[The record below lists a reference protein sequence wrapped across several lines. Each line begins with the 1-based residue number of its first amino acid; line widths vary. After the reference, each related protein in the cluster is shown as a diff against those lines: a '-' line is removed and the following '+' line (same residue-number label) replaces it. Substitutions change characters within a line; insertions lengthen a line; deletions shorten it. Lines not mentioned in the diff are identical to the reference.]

1 MDNRDSIITLQLGHY
16 ANFVGSH
23 FWNTQEASFV
33 YPDSHNG
40 TNVSPEDLEINHG
53 VLFREGVTNRGE
65 VTFTPRLVSVDLKNA
80 LGSLPI
86 HGDLYDK
93 PPTTSHDQ
101 LESVREKNVHWG
113 GTVDMTVEE
122 SEGKNDFLNSL
133 DQEEE
138 VQKQKSGN
146 TNGSAGDHEML
157 TTDKETFHLESQVK
171 VWSDFLRTRY
181 HPRTNVVVQD
191 YQHGD
196 FAINPFDTYGLGYNA
211 SADLLE
217 EIEDRVRYFAEECD
231 SLKGFHLLTDSHT
244 GFGGL
249 SVRIAEI
256 LSEDYGSA
264 KTVIAFPLTPSMPD
278 MTEQM
283 KAATGL
289 VPAAFCT
296 SMFLNSALTCHGL
309 ATGPCGLTSPL
320 SLLKD
325 TFPIMKTGNDHVRSL
340 GLSSEF
346 QPQLAYHSS
355 SILASALD
363 TLTLPWRSYNGSA
376 PISSLITEL
385 NRGGRAM
392 AGVAAAIPVLPW
404 SGDTSLID
412 LLTSLEA
419 EGKSL
424 NSLATSLTPGSHQVS
439 SGIDIQTL
447 SIRGINRS
455 MVCPSQTVTGKYAKI
470 DHLGVALFKHYE
482 GRVPTRSVFSI
493 QSALPLKCPYPDIF
507 QHPPNC
513 GKSPPSIS
521 SMAMWQSS
529 REGIGNTV
537 KSLATRASKINLN
550 KFPKFLNS
558 GYEADT
564 HVQTV
569 EELTELS
576 ECY

>member
-1 MDNRDSIITLQLGHY
+1 MDARDSIITLQLGHY

-33 YPDSHNG
+33 YPDSNRR
-40 TNVSPEDLEINHG
+40 TNVSPDDLEINHR
-53 VLFREGVTNRGE
+53 VLFREGVTGRGE

-86 HGDLYDK
+86 QGDLYDK

-101 LESVREKNVHWG
+101 LESVREKSVHWA

-122 SEGKNDFLNSL
+122 NEDRNDFLSSL
-133 DQEEE
+133 DQEEKE
-138 VQKQKSGN
+138 SQQRISGS
-146 TNGSAGDHEML
+146 TNGSSGDNEMQ
-157 TTDKETFHLESQVK
+157 TVDKETFQLESQVK
-171 VWSDFLRTRY
+171 VWSDFLRARY

-196 FAINPFDTYGLGYNA
+196 FSINPFDTYGLGHNA
-211 SADLLE
+211 SVDLLE

-256 LSEDYGSA
+256 LGEDYGSS
-264 KTVIAFPLTPSMPD
+264 KTLVAFPLTPSMPD

-320 SLLKD
+320 SVLKD

-340 GLSSEF
+340 GLSSEY

-355 SILASALD
+355 AVLASALD

-376 PISSLITEL
+376 PISSLVTEL
-385 NRGGRAM
+385 NR
-392 AGVAAAIPVLPW
+392 
-404 SGDTSLID
+404 SDHYHNFY
-412 LLTSLEA
+412 LLLFSQPTVSFF
-419 EGKSL
+419 
-424 NSLATSLTPGSHQVS
+424 NS
-439 SGIDIQTL
+439 
-447 SIRGINRS
+447 
-455 MVCPSQTVTGKYAKI
+455 
-470 DHLGVALFKHYE
+470 
-482 GRVPTRSVFSI
+482 
-493 QSALPLKCPYPDIF
+493 
-507 QHPPNC
+507 
-513 GKSPPSIS
+513 
-521 SMAMWQSS
+521 
-529 REGIGNTV
+529 
-537 KSLATRASKINLN
+537 
-550 KFPKFLNS
+550 
-558 GYEADT
+558 
-564 HVQTV
+564 
-569 EELTELS
+569 
-576 ECY
+576 